1 MFLAFFFGTSLCSK
15 NFASVQLSKD
25 AQVSVITLGPYHK
38 ELWSSWGHSVIRV
51 YDPHQNIDW
60 SYDYGVFSFE
70 STDFFWNY
78 ALGKMYYSIGK
89 SERFQAKVSA
99 WKRRNRSVTEQVL
112 NFTHEEVQYAFDLL
126 ETNYRPENRVYLYNY
141 VYDNCATRIID
152 LIDQTTFNQTRYDDQ
167 FMTEG
172 KKIRDLMDEG
182 LKFQPWG
189 DLIIDL
195 FLGTQIDHV
204 ANQREYSM
212 MPRYVQESFS
222 TSTIIRNG
230 SETPLVKDEILLY
243 VAKPEDLK
251 NGVFTPFNVFALLFL
266 IIGSVTY
273 TGFKNQSHSK
283 WIDLS
288 LFSLTGMIGLICCFL
303 WLGTEHLSKNNWNVL
318 WAIPFH
324 LPAIWLTFYGKF
336 RPVLVLYFRFAGM
349 IHLVTLLCWLIIPQS
364 LHPAVIPILIVLAVR
379 EFYLSYYLK
388 TQRV

>member
-1 MFLAFFFGTSLCSK
+1 
-15 NFASVQLSKD
+15 
-25 AQVSVITLGPYHK
+25 
-38 ELWSSWGHSVIRV
+38 
-51 YDPHQNIDW
+51 
-60 SYDYGVFSFE
+60 
-70 STDFFWNY
+70 
-78 ALGKMYYSIGK
+78 MYYSIGK

-99 WKRRNRSVTEQVL
+99 WKRRNRSITEQVL

-152 LIDQTTFNQTRYDDQ
+152 LIDQTTFNQTTYDDQ

-189 DLIIDL
+189 DLLIDL
-195 FLGTQIDHV
+195 FLGNQVDRI

-222 TSTIIRNG
+222 RSMITRSGHQI
-230 SETPLVKDEILLY
+230 PLVKDEILLY

-251 NGVFTPFNVFALLFL
+251 KGVFTPFNVFVLLFL
-266 IIGSVTY
+266 FIGFVSFR
-273 TGFKNQSHSK
+273 GLKNQRHSI
-283 WIDLS
+283 WIDLC
-288 LFSLTGMIGLICCFL
+288 LFSLVGMIGLICCFL
-303 WLGTEHLSKNNWNVL
+303 WFGTEHLSKNNWNVL

-324 LPAIWLTFYGKF
+324 LPAIWMTFKMKF
-336 RPVLVLYFRFAGM
+336 RPILISYFRLSGI
-349 IHLVTLLCWLIIPQS
+349 IHFLTLLSWLFIPQA
-364 LHPAVIPILIVLAVR
+364 LHHATIPILLILVLR

-388 TQRV
+388 TLRD